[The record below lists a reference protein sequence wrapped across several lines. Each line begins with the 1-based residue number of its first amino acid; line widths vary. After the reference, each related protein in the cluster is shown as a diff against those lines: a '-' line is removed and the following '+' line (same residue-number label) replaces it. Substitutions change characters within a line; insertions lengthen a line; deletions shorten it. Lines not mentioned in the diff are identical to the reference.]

1 MYHTSENFINYFYIG
16 NTIVLYKYKMIFVP
30 IFAYLINIYGG
41 CTQSKMRPF
50 TAPSHI
56 NMKLH
61 LFKIMIK
68 TLILSQLWGP

>member
-1 MYHTSENFINYFYIG
+1 MYHTSENFILHCTSIS

-50 TAPSHI
+50 TTPSHI
-56 NMKLH
+56 NMKL
-61 LFKIMIK
+61 
-68 TLILSQLWGP
+68 Q

>member
-1 MYHTSENFINYFYIG
+1 
-16 NTIVLYKYKMIFVP
+16 MIFVP

-56 NMKLH
+56 NMKLQR
-61 LFKIMIK
+61 FIQNNDQD
-68 TLILSQLWGP
+68 TDLIPTVGSLPSSFTTKFLLKD

>member
-1 MYHTSENFINYFYIG
+1 MYHTSENFILHCTSIS

-56 NMKLH
+56 NMKL
-61 LFKIMIK
+61 
-68 TLILSQLWGP
+68 Q

>member
-1 MYHTSENFINYFYIG
+1 MYHTSENFILHCTSIS

-56 NMKLH
+56 NMKLV
-61 LFKIMIK
+61 
-68 TLILSQLWGP
+68 Q